1 MAVRQNNSAFLLT
14 PPSAVKEDQCAAT
27 FQTLI
32 LVAAINTTVTVMAVA
47 MILNIGALV
56 DLNQLRVL
64 VLAIRGNVFATA
76 KVQIVPLIQIVSGK
90 KLK

>member
-1 MAVRQNNSAFLLT
+1 MLT

-27 FQTLI
+27 FHTHI

-56 DLNQLRVL
+56 DLNQLKALVL
-64 VLAIRGNVFATA
+64 VIRGNVFVTA
-76 KVQIVPLIQIVSGK
+76 KIQIVLLIQTVSGK
-90 KLK
+90 KFK

>member
-1 MAVRQNNSAFLLT
+1 MAVRRNNSAFLLT
-14 PPSAVKEDQCAAT
+14 PPSAVKKDQCTAT
-27 FQTLI
+27 FHTHI

-56 DLNQLRVL
+56 DLNQLQTLVL
-64 VLAIRGNVFATA
+64 VIRGNVFATA
-76 KVQIVPLIQIVSGK
+76 IIQIVVLIQTVIGK

>member
-64 VLAIRGNVFATA
+64 VLAISGNVFATA

>member
-27 FQTLI
+27 FHTHI

-56 DLNQLRVL
+56 DLNQLRAL